1 MPLLI
6 KVFHQHI
13 SSAVVVVQNRTS
25 AGEFIVAAVH
35 EYHGDAAIQELL
47 VKIQIG
53 IWQAGFRSFDEQPI
67 QLGQIKQRGQDTP
80 FCRDLISRG
89 KEERCA
95 VAFGEYAFR
104 FTQEARKDIV
114 ADICSEHSNASGSH
128 RNCGRRA
135 VENMRTAALALFNEA
150 FLHQKRQRLSYG
162 LTADL
167 VLLCKG
173 LLRREEVD

>member
-1 MPLLI
+1 MHEHHGNAAIEQLLI
-6 KVFHQHI
+6 EIQVWI
-13 SSAVVVVQNRTS
+13 
-25 AGEFIVAAVH
+25 GEPCFGA
-35 EYHGDAAIQELL
+35 
-47 VKIQIG
+47 
-53 IWQAGFRSFDEQPI
+53 FDEQTI
-67 QLGQIKQRGQDTP
+67 QLGEIEEGVQDAALIGNLVFGGKKQRG
-80 FCRDLISRG
+80 
-89 KEERCA
+89 A

-104 FTQEARKDIV
+104 FAQESGKDIV

-173 LLRREEVD
+173 LLRREEVDCCILAGQDLLAKLLGKLLILGHHGKTNPF